1 MRALP
6 PFIARSTSAS
16 VAMLVS
22 PGVVMASAPW
32 ATPQR
37 TAHSMGLPARIP

>member
-1 MRALP
+1 
-6 PFIARSTSAS
+6 
-16 VAMLVS
+16 MLVS

-37 TAHSMGLPARIP
+37 TAQSMGLPASRP